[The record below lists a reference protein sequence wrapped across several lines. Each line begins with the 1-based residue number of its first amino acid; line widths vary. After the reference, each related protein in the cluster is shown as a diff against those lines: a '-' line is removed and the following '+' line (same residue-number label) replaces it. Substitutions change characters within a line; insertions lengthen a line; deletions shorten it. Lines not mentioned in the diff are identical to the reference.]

1 MSKYNVLARRNSNSD
16 WTAWTNTDSKRT
28 AAHAIKGIM
37 SYGYQWTLEN
47 PMTHTSFLTTCY
59 AKGISPARA
68 KLFAKGR
75 THFTTHDINYLM
87 QEEHERGKE

>member
-1 MSKYNVLARRNSNSD
+1 MAKYNVLARRNSKCD
-16 WTAWTNTDSKRT
+16 WTAWTNTGSKRT
-28 AAHAIKGIM
+28 AAHAIKVIM
-37 SYGYQWTLEN
+37 SYGYQWTLEK
-47 PMTHTSFLTTCY
+47 PMTQTSFLTACY

-75 THFTTHDINYLM
+75 AHFTTHDINYLM

>member
-28 AAHAIKGIM
+28 AAHAIKVIM
-37 SYGYQWTLEN
+37 SYGYQWTLEK
-47 PMTHTSFLTTCY
+47 PMTQTPFLTACY
-59 AKGISPARA
+59 AKGISLARA

-87 QEEHERGKE
+87 QEEHKRGKE